1 MHPIVEGDMDKR
13 QGDDL
18 DAARSILAAL
28 AITAL
33 LLTGG
38 LALYGAFKAWLA

>member
-1 MHPIVEGDMDKR
+1 MWQNEDR
-13 QGDDL
+13 DDL
-18 DAARSILAAL
+18 DPARGILFAL

-33 LLTGG
+33 LLIGA